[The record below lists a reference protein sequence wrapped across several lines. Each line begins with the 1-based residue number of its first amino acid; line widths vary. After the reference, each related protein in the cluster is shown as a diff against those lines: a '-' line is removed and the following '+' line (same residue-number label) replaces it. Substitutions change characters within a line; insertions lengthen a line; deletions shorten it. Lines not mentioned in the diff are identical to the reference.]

1 MHDHNYIIIPF
12 KIALFDIDFN
22 GDLLVF
28 MGRAY
33 MLRINPNR
41 GLVARM
47 SQRTVFQRSPIR
59 PDAATEVMS
68 GSRIVMM
75 KGRNTLSFRDKASLP
90 LTNI

>member
-12 KIALFDIDFN
+12 KIALFIDFN
-22 GDLLVF
+22 GDLLIF

-41 GLVARM
+41 GLVATM
-47 SQRTVFQRSPIR
+47 TQRTVFQRSPIR
-59 PDAATEVMS
+59 PDAVTEVYS

-75 KGRNTLSFRDKASLP
+75 KGSVAFRKF
-90 LTNI
+90 